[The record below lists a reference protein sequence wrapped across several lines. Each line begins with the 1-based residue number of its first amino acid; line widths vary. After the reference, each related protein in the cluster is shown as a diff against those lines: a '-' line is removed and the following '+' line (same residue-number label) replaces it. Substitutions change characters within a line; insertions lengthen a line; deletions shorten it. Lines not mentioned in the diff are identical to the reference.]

1 MEPFEPLTNK
11 PPTADQSSEDLIGKK
26 RKKTWQIIVAV
37 FFSVILLTRLEDY
50 FLKQGTTENITVL
63 AIFNVLLI
71 LLFVLLILIT
81 RNLVKLYNERKSK
94 MIGSKFQTK
103 LIFAFLTLV
112 LVPSLL
118 LFFVASKL
126 FSYSIGNWFSLQV
139 EQSLKQTVEVAGDY
153 YALLEEDAFYKAR
166 AVESLINANELYRK
180 ENRVLLNRFVSDKF
194 LEHRL
199 QGLIVFDNLLKTV
212 VVKVNQ
218 TLTTNPKDLD
228 FSDLIKKSVEGEGVS
243 EIRQINGKQVL
254 TVVLPLAQKIGKKVF
269 IWGYVLSLS
278 QISGTTAIKINK
290 IRKTF
295 EDYQKQSLLK
305 IPVTANYYIT
315 FLMITLLILFSA
327 IWLGFYMA
335 RGITVP
341 IQQLAE
347 GTRRIAG
354 GDLNVK
360 IAVEAND
367 EIALLVDSFNDMMV
381 ELNYSRQ
388 EIQKGNEELKF
399 TNIELDSRRNHIE
412 TILENIGAG
421 VISINKK
428 GRISTLNKAAVEI
441 LNIQNPDIKG
451 RSYRNAFDLSYHDPI
466 RDMIRR
472 LSQDNKDTI
481 EEQIEL
487 RVGDSN
493 LTLLVKI
500 NALKDPG
507 KKYLGLVVVFED
519 LTHMIKTQKLAAWRE
534 VAQGIAHEIKNP
546 LTPIQLNTQRLR
558 KKFRENKED
567 FARIFDDSI
576 RIIDQEVEGMKEL
589 LEQFLRFSRLPAP
602 NPQPN
607 SLHKIIDNVS
617 ALYADINKNTFIK
630 KNFDPNLNQI
640 NIDSEQFR
648 RVFINLFDNAK
659 DAIGEEGTIEVKTRL
674 IQEKQ
679 IACIEFS
686 DTGVGIPSTERGKL
700 FMPYYTT
707 KKRGT
712 GLGLA
717 IVHRII
723 VDHDGEIKARDNQP
737 KGTTFIIEVPCVPSI
752 LHSSRLAKKEDLARG
767 AGIF

>member
-1 MEPFEPLTNK
+1 MEPFEPLISK
-11 PPTADQSSEDLIGKK
+11 PPAADRNSEDLIGKK

-63 AIFNVLLI
+63 ALFNVLLI

-166 AVESLINANELYRK
+166 AVESLINVNELYRK
-180 ENRVLLNRFVSDKF
+180 ENRALLNQFVSDKF

-212 VVKVNQ
+212 VIKINQ
-218 TLTTNPKDLD
+218 TLTTNPRDLD

-254 TVVLPLAQKIGKKVF
+254 TVVLPLAQKIGKKVS
-269 IWGYVLSLS
+269 IWGYVVSLS
-278 QISGTTAIKINK
+278 QIPGTTAIKINK

-367 EIALLVDSFNDMMV
+367 EISLLVDSFNDMMV

-451 RSYRNAFDLSYHDPI
+451 RSYRDAFDLSYHDPI

-507 KKYLGLVVVFED
+507 KKYLGLVIVFED

-558 KKFRENKED
+558 KKFRESKED

-576 RIIDQEVEGMKEL
+576 QIIDQEVEGMKEL

-679 IACIEFS
+679 IARIEFS

-723 VDHDGEIKARDNQP
+723 VDHDGEIKARDNTP

-752 LHSSRLAKKEDLARG
+752 MHNGRLAKKEDLARG

>member
-1 MEPFEPLTNK
+1 MEPSEPLINK
-11 PPTADQSSEDLIGKK
+11 PPIADRYKEDLIGKK

-63 AIFNVLLI
+63 ALFNVLLI

-166 AVESLINANELYRK
+166 AVESLINVNELYRK
-180 ENRVLLNRFVSDKF
+180 ENRVLLNQFVSDKF

-212 VVKVNQ
+212 VIKVNQ
-218 TLTTNPKDLD
+218 TLTTNPRDLD

-254 TVVLPLAQKIGKKVF
+254 TVVLPLAQKIGKKIS
-269 IWGYVLSLS
+269 IWGYVVSLS
-278 QISGTTAIKINK
+278 QIPGTTAIKIGK

-295 EDYQKQSLLK
+295 EDYQKQSMLK

-367 EIALLVDSFNDMMV
+367 EISLLVDSFNDMMV

-428 GRISTLNKAAVEI
+428 GRITTLNKAAVEI
-441 LNIQNPDIKG
+441 LKIQNPDIKG
-451 RSYRNAFDLSYHDPI
+451 RSYRDAFDLSYHDPI

-507 KKYLGLVVVFED
+507 KKYLGLVIVFED

-576 RIIDQEVEGMKEL
+576 QIIDQEVEGMKEL

-679 IACIEFS
+679 IARIEFS

-723 VDHDGEIKARDNQP
+723 VDHDGEITARDNQP

-752 LHSSRLAKKEDLARG
+752 LHSNRLAKKEDLARG

>member
-1 MEPFEPLTNK
+1 MEPSEPLINK
-11 PPTADQSSEDLIGKK
+11 PPSADRYKEDIIGKK
-26 RKKTWQIIVAV
+26 RKRTWQIIVAV

-63 AIFNVLLI
+63 ALFNVLLI

-94 MIGSKFQTK
+94 IIGSKFQTK

-166 AVESLINANELYRK
+166 AVESLININELYRK
-180 ENRVLLNRFVSDKF
+180 ENRALLNQFVSDKF

-212 VVKVNQ
+212 VLKVNQ
-218 TLTTNPKDLD
+218 TLTTNPRDLD

-254 TVVLPLAQKIGKKVF
+254 TVVLPLAQKIGKKIS
-269 IWGYVLSLS
+269 IWGYVVSLS
-278 QISGTTAIKINK
+278 QIPGTTAIKIGK

-295 EDYQKQSLLK
+295 EDYQKQSMLK

-367 EIALLVDSFNDMMV
+367 EISLLVDSFNDMMV

-451 RSYRNAFDLSYHDPI
+451 RSYRDAFDQSYHDPI

-493 LTLLVKI
+493 LTLLIKI

-507 KKYLGLVVVFED
+507 KKYLGLVIVFED

-558 KKFRENKED
+558 KKFRESKED

-576 RIIDQEVEGMKEL
+576 QIIDQEVEGMKEL

-679 IACIEFS
+679 IARIEFS
-686 DTGVGIPSTERGKL
+686 DTGVGIPSTEREKL

-723 VDHDGEIKARDNQP
+723 VDHDGEIKARDNKP

>member
-1 MEPFEPLTNK
+1 MEPFEPLISK
-11 PPTADQSSEDLIGKK
+11 PPAADRNSEDLIGKK

-37 FFSVILLTRLEDY
+37 FLSVILLTRLEDY

-63 AIFNVLLI
+63 ALFNVLLI

-153 YALLEEDAFYKAR
+153 YTLLEEDAFYKAR
-166 AVESLINANELYRK
+166 AVESLINVNELYRK
-180 ENRVLLNRFVSDKF
+180 ENRVLLNQFVSDKF

-212 VVKVNQ
+212 VIKINQ
-218 TLTTNPKDLD
+218 TLTTNPRDLD

-254 TVVLPLAQKIGKKVF
+254 TVVLPLAQKIGKKVS
-269 IWGYVLSLS
+269 IWGYVVSLS
-278 QISGTTAIKINK
+278 QIPGTTAIKINK

-367 EIALLVDSFNDMMV
+367 EISLLVDSFNDMMV

-451 RSYRNAFDLSYHDPI
+451 RSYRDAFDLSYHDPI

-507 KKYLGLVVVFED
+507 KKYLGLVIVFED

-558 KKFRENKED
+558 KKFRESKED

-576 RIIDQEVEGMKEL
+576 QIIDQEVEGMKEL

-679 IACIEFS
+679 IARIEFS
-686 DTGVGIPSTERGKL
+686 DTGVGIPSTEREKL

-723 VDHDGEIKARDNQP
+723 VDHDGEIKARDNNP

-752 LHSSRLAKKEDLARG
+752 LHNDRIAKKEDIARG